1 MKQSKDVLATN
12 CGRVGSIEGGTNQ
25 MNMHYLK
32 KLFLIPVIIALIS
45 TGLAYSSDEPVEKEN
60 ALSYGMIKKHV
71 KPGTTSQLDIV
82 KLFGSPDNMM
92 LKKGKET
99 WIYDRFKVETSVSS
113 ESSYGSIIVAGS
125 KSSKLTSSSI
135 MRNITVIIEFNEDG
149 IVEDLSM
156 RVGGY

>member
-1 MKQSKDVLATN
+1 MKKQYFK
-12 CGRVGSIEGGTNQ
+12 R
-25 MNMHYLK
+25 
-32 KLFLIPVIIALIS
+32 LFLIPVIVTLIS
-45 TGLAYSSDEPVEKEN
+45 TGIAYGSDEPVVKES

-71 KPGTTSQLDIV
+71 KSGTTSQLDIV
-82 KLFGSPDNMM
+82 KLFGSPDNMV

-99 WIYDRFKVETSVSS
+99 WIYDRFKIETSVLS
-113 ESSYGSIIVAGS
+113 ESSYGSIIIAGS

-135 MRNITVIIEFNEDG
+135 MKNITVIIEFSEDG